1 MLEGR
6 KLISLI
12 MLALFALLIGIS
24 FSYAPDTRFLPLVI
38 GVPGFL
44 LCLVQVA
51 TEWRAKNVQ
60 PAVTPVE
67 RVRERT
73 MLAWCVV
80 FVAGLVGFGFLYA
93 GPVLVAAYL
102 FLAGKEKWYIAVL
115 AAVFAW
121 AILYGV
127 FGQFLG
133 LPLFDG
139 LVSQYLFG

>member
-24 FSYAPDTRFLPLVI
+24 FTYAPDTRFLPLVI
-38 GVPGFL
+38 GVPGLL

-51 TEWRAKNVQ
+51 AEWRAKHVE
-60 PAVTPVE
+60 PAVTPLE
-67 RVRERT
+67 KVRERT
-73 MLAWCVV
+73 MLVWCVV
-80 FVAGLVGFGFLYA
+80 FVLGLVGFGFLYA

-102 FLAGKEKWYIAVL
+102 FFAGKEKWYIAVL